1 MTVIKDDFYK
11 DRSVFPPGDH
21 EGLRIS
27 SQDTPQPDSLS
38 PSLSPRSQLLHVQGF
53 GGRLRSRFGVL
64 SSGIVKIASS
74 VRCYAVGAGG
84 FRAFGSAAGGAA
96 AALLL
101 LLSLLYLWVRRW
113 HRLREEEKNRLVL
126 LLKEKDQKISQLLL
140 QIAKMSEMFSAHRRV
155 PVVRVGGMITHGQ
168 PT

>member
-1 MTVIKDDFYK
+1 MEGPEGFNDWEQIQSPGSQIPPPTAQSRHWAMTVIKDDFYK

-38 PSLSPRSQLLHVQGF
+38 PSLSPRLPPVFDVMQWVLEDFGHLGQQLG
-53 GGRLRSRFGVL
+53 GGRGAVAVAVVVVL
-64 SSGIVKIASS
+64 VGS
-74 VRCYAVGAGG
+74 AVA
-84 FRAFGSAAGGAA
+84 SAAGRGEESFGPLAQ
-96 AALLL
+96 
-101 LLSLLYLWVRRW
+101 
-113 HRLREEEKNRLVL
+113 RERP
-126 LLKEKDQKISQLLL
+126 
-140 QIAKMSEMFSAHRRV
+140 AHRRV